1 MKRFYDAVDICEVT
15 QANGASAYQVTL
27 DGRGLKTV
35 QTTPQIVPQKALA
48 LALASEWHNQSEDI
62 DLASFPLRD
71 MVDYAI
77 DVVAADPEAVAGKL
91 VDYADTDTL
100 LYRADPDEALYA
112 RQQAE
117 WEPIVSAF
125 EQREGVSLK
134 RVSGIVHVKQDEAAL
149 AQLHGRLSALDP
161 FVLVGVEAMTNL
173 AASLITGL
181 GAVEPDAEPAALWD
195 AASLEEEWQADQW
208 GRDTEAEA
216 RRTKR
221 KRDFLKACEFT
232 RLARCM
238 E

>member
-1 MKRFYDAVDICEVT
+1 MKRFYDAVDIRKAGEK
-15 QANGASAYQVTL
+15 QWQVTL

-35 QTTPQIVPQKALA
+35 QTTPQIVPHKALA
-48 LALASEWHNQSEDI
+48 LALASEWRDQSEDI
-62 DLASFPLRD
+62 DPASFPLRD

-77 DVVAADPEAVAGKL
+77 DVVTADPAAVAGKL

-112 RQQAE
+112 RQQTE
-117 WEPIVSAF
+117 WEPIVAGF
-125 EQREGVSLK
+125 EAREGVSLK
-134 RVSGIVHVKQDEAAL
+134 RVSGIVHVRQDEAAL
-149 AQLHGRLSALDP
+149 AHLRGRLSALDP

-181 GAVEPDAEPAALWD
+181 SAIEADAEPLTLWR

-216 RRTKR
+216 RRAR
-221 KRDFLKACEFT
+221 REHDFLKACEFT
-232 RLARCM
+232 QLASGLT
-238 E
+238 